1 MGLSGLQR
9 RATAAGC
16 RFLGSIVRVFMRI
29 KEGELFLDTFN
40 NPHLELPG
48 TGQPLSVWFPKEVC
62 LVDSGG
68 ENG

>member
-1 MGLSGLQR
+1 
-9 RATAAGC
+9 
-16 RFLGSIVRVFMRI
+16 MRI

-62 LVDSGG
+62 RVDSGG